1 MTEKLKPRSVFSR
14 IHSLDLLRGFALLGI
29 LIMNIVS
36 FSQVGSGYVN
46 PTVGAGIEGYNAYF
60 HAFAYLFADMRF
72 MSVFSILFGAGVL
85 LFAEN
90 AERKGIS
97 VWKYHYKRMFFL
109 LIFGFIHAYLIWMGD
124 ILVNYAICGSLVFL
138 MRKWKSKTLLIASIL
153 FFLVPTLLSFSTYFF
168 MPQEAQAE
176 TFAFYTPTSEETAQE
191 ISSYTGS
198 YMEQMPFRIAG
209 AIEMQTVLF
218 LIETFWRSMS
228 MMLLGMFLFK
238 TNVLNAKREI
248 GFYKKL
254 IAFSFIIGLSLSSI
268 GLYRSYTHNWEG
280 VWVMNIGHH
289 YNYIA
294 SVFIAL
300 AYIGIVMIIS
310 KSTGMYFFK
319 MRMQA
324 VGRMAF
330 TNYIGTSILCTAIF
344 YGHGLGL
351 FGQFDRL
358 QQWGVILL
366 VWSIILIV
374 SPIIL
379 SKYKQGPLEF
389 IWRKLTYL

>member
-90 AERKGIS
+90 AERKGIP

-268 GLYRSYTHNWEG
+268 GIYRSYTHNWEG